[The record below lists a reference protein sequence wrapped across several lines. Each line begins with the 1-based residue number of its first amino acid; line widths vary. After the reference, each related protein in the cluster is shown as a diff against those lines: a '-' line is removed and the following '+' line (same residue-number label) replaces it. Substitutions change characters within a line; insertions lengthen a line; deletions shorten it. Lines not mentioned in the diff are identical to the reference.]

1 MDPDINIEECG
12 EEFAAA
18 LDKAA
23 SAAKKVPTTNRM
35 SFSEA
40 IAIAMIRNL

>member
-12 EEFAAA
+12 EEFATAW
-18 LDKAA
+18 DKAA
-23 SAAKKVPTTNRM
+23 SAAKKVPTANRM

-40 IAIAMIRNL
+40 MQIAMIRNL